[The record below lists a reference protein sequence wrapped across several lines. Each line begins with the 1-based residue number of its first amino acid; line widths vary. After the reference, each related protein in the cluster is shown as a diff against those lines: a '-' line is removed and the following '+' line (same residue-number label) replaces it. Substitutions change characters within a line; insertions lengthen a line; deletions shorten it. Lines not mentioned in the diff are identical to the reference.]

1 MKRICFLMIASTA
14 LLLSSCSGVS
24 SQKVTHATDE
34 MIRKQVLFFTDDEN
48 LTSEIP
54 YYDAIL
60 ELKSKHPESL
70 KHLKVVNA
78 RSSEDQPVLDK
89 TPDSPAILVIEDN
102 EVICEIEGSTSK
114 NSIVKPVAQAIS
126 HWYD

>member
-1 MKRICFLMIASTA
+1 MKRICFLLIASTA

-24 SQKVTHATDE
+24 SQNVTQATDE

-70 KHLKVVNA
+70 KHLKVVNT
-78 RSSEDQPVLDK
+78 RSTEDQPILDK
-89 TPDSPAILVIEDN
+89 TPSPQ
-102 EVICEIEGSTSK
+102 
-114 NSIVKPVAQAIS
+114 P
-126 HWYD
+126 Y